1 MSRPFCPR
9 TFGRLCWQM
18 IAIIVVLFALS
29 VSLFRGL
36 LPKLDQVRQELVSY
50 IYQQYQV
57 KVEVSELTAEWQA
70 FGPAVTIKHLV
81 LPVQENLPVTFIIDN
96 VHLKLDFWDSLVSAS
111 PQIENVIFEGV
122 KIALDLDRVGQGG
135 KGEQSSDAPVV
146 EQNTD
151 WLYALML
158 EQFDR
163 FAITD
168 VTMQLIS
175 RSHKFRP
182 IHIRD
187 LRWRNLAGRHR
198 AEGALFLDERASEVE
213 RLSLA
218 VDIRGD
224 GHSPESLTGQ
234 LYLAANSLDLGEW
247 ASRQENP
254 YASGKKLPLEGVVNL
269 QAWAEF
275 SNRAFTAATVAFEP
289 SWLQW
294 ELKGEQQKFEIQGG
308 QFNWQPQVSGWQL
321 TSSDLAFVTNG
332 QAWPVLHIG
341 ARKRDDQLMAN
352 INQLDAKVL
361 LPLLPLVPGMDL
373 DGLHLWQ
380 TMDPSGTIEQLKLG
394 YGEQQ
399 GFALSAQLTQ
409 FAWQASGSIP
419 GAEAIDLMLGIQGS
433 DLYLSAPEQHYR
445 LDFDGGFE
453 APLSLDGD
461 AFTLKYAMGEAAL
474 VAPKL
479 HFYNADLDLDAAM
492 KFGFSGEASLNLLA
506 DVQVKNAA
514 RAKYYFPKHGMSE
527 SLVDYLSG
535 AIKAGQSQDA
545 KVVWNGALKH
555 FPYDDNSGVFQAGFS
570 LNQARY
576 QFQPDWPE
584 VTELSLD
591 ALFENAAMDIWVNK
605 GMLMDVPA
613 DGAHVA
619 IPRMSHETL
628 LTVKADLRT
637 QGEAAKQVLLRSP
650 LADTVGATLEVVQ
663 VQGDVSGKL
672 DLSIPLYHGGKAQIL
687 GQVSFDDTPVYVT
700 QPGVQLEGVTGVVHF
715 ANDVVTGEEIQARL
729 FEQPVSFSFDTGKS
743 NKNYGLNL
751 DMQGKWALASLP
763 PSLDNPLKD
772 YYSGELDWQGAM
784 TLIFDEL
791 GYRIQAQVKSDMQ
804 GVELSLPGKFA
815 KTADSQRA
823 LSFELIGDNK
833 QASLGAKLGDQME
846 FWGGFDEQ
854 SGDHLAHFDLL
865 LGRLFKPGDQLK
877 RQAGHLQLDM
887 PATEFA
893 PWLPIIKGFMG
904 DAALESSLD
913 AAMRQALEEQTQ
925 ETPLLQAEEAPQKS
939 HFFPLLIAVDGQ
951 VRQLN
956 LYGQPLTELSLEA
969 YPTEHGWRF
978 EGNANEFSGR
988 VDFYPDWSTQGLKL
1002 VASRFNF
1009 APERTQGD
1017 ESELASDEVLSI
1029 LPPLAVDV
1037 DQFSVHGK
1045 SLGHLVLQATPKNG
1059 DYQIQTIAITT
1070 PGITLKGKGAWSNS
1084 EGQNLT
1090 EFEVDLKAKQFDE
1103 VSERLGID
1111 PGLKEAPLDLQAE
1124 LSWQGAPHAFS
1135 LETLNG
1141 QISYKLGKG
1150 HLSEVSDKGAR
1161 IFSLFSLDS
1170 LLRKLS
1176 LDFSDVF
1183 GKGLYFNAFT
1193 GTLKLDNGVVKTTD
1207 SEMDAVAGNMKVR
1220 GYTDL
1225 TTESLNYDIRFVPQ
1239 LASSVPT
1246 VVLLSTGG
1254 WTLGLGAFALTKV
1267 LEPVIEVISEIRFRL
1282 TGTMSEP
1289 KLEELERKSKEI
1301 EIPESVLPRQPEQ
1314 QPGAETKPQSESK
1327 EPKQKKAQE
1336 PKQQLQQEQ
1345 NQVQQPAA
1353 PQETAAQPEAVSADE
1368 QVMPSGV
1375 TIPKSA
1381 VEAMPE
1387 FKETPTGLQPVEQ
1400 QPQAPQQQES
1410 QEKPVNKEPSDAGQ
1424 PITMSEW
1431 SRRRGEPQVY
1441 SRAA

>member
-50 IYQQYQV
+50 VYQQYQV

-70 FGPAVTIKHLV
+70 FGPAVTIKNLV
-81 LPVQENLPVTFIIDN
+81 LPVQENLPVTFIIDS

-122 KIALDLDRVGQGG
+122 KIALDLDRIGSSGN
-135 KGEQSSDAPVV
+135 GEPSSDTPVV

-182 IHIRD
+182 IHIKD
-187 LRWRNLAGRHR
+187 LRWRNLGDRHR
-198 AEGALFLDERASEVE
+198 AEGALFLDELASEVE
-213 RLSLA
+213 RLSLS

-234 LYLAANSLDLGEW
+234 LYLAANSLDLGKW

-294 ELKGEQQKFEIQGG
+294 QLKGEQQKFEIQGG
-308 QFNWQPQVSGWQL
+308 QLNWQPQISGWQL
-321 TSSDLAFVTNG
+321 TSSDLAFVTNE
-332 QAWPVLHIG
+332 QAWPALHVG
-341 ARKRDDQLMAN
+341 ALKRDDRLVAN
-352 INQLDAKVL
+352 INQLDADVL

-373 DGLHLWQ
+373 EGLYLWQ
-380 TMDPSGTIEQLKLG
+380 SMAPKGTIEGLKLG
-394 YGEQQ
+394 YGERQ
-399 GFALSAQLTQ
+399 GFAMSAQLKQ
-409 FAWQASGSIP
+409 FAWQGSGQIP
-419 GAEAIDLMLGIQGS
+419 RAEAIDLRLGMQGS
-433 DLYLSAPEQHYR
+433 DLYLSAPEQHYQ
-445 LDFDGGFE
+445 LDFNGGFE
-453 APLSLDGD
+453 APLSLEGE
-461 AFTLKYAMGEAAL
+461 AFTLKYALDEAAL
-474 VAPKL
+474 IAPKL
-479 HFYNADLDLDAAM
+479 HFYNGDLDLDAAM
-492 KFGFSGEASLNLLA
+492 KLDFADEASLNLLA

-514 RAKYYFPKHGMSE
+514 RAKYYFPKHAMSE

-545 KVVWNGALKH
+545 KVVWNGPLKH

-576 QFQPDWPE
+576 RFQPDWPE
-584 VTELSLD
+584 VTDLSLN

-619 IPRMSHETL
+619 IPRMSQQTL

-663 VQGDVSGKL
+663 VQGEVSGRL
-672 DLSIPLYHGGKAQIL
+672 DLSIPLYQGGKEQIL
-687 GQVSFDDTPVYVT
+687 GQVKFDDTPVYIS
-700 QPGVQLEGVTGVVHF
+700 QPGVQLDGVTGEVYF
-715 ANDVVTGEEIQARL
+715 ANEVVTGEKIAARL
-729 FEQPVSFSFDTGKS
+729 FEQPVRFTFDTGKV
-743 NKNYGLNL
+743 NQHYGLNL
-751 DMQGKWALASLP
+751 DMQGQWALTSLP
-763 PSLDNPLKD
+763 ATLDNPLKD

-815 KTADSQRA
+815 KMADSRRA

-833 QASLGAKLGDQME
+833 QSSLGAKLGDQME
-846 FWGGFDEQ
+846 FWGGFDEE

-913 AAMRQALEEQTQ
+913 AAMRQALAEQT
-925 ETPLLQAEEAPQKS
+925 PEAPLIQGESEPEKS
-939 HFFPLLIAVDGQ
+939 SFFPPLIAVDGQ
-951 VRQLN
+951 VRQLD
-956 LYGQPLTELSLEA
+956 LYGQPLTELSLDA
-969 YPTEHGWRF
+969 HPTEHGWRF

-1009 APERTQGD
+1009 APESKEGE
-1017 ESELASDEVLSI
+1017 ESEVASDEVLGI

-1037 DQFSVHGK
+1037 DQFSFYGK
-1045 SLGHLVLQATPKNG
+1045 PLGHLVLQATPKNG

-1090 EFEVDLKAKQFDE
+1090 EFQVDLKAKQFDE

-1124 LSWQGAPHAFS
+1124 LSWQGAPYGFS

-1183 GKGLYFNAFT
+1183 GKGLYFNSFT

-1207 SEMDAVAGNMKVR
+1207 SEMDAVAGNMRVR

-1301 EIPESVLPRQPEQ
+1301 EIPESVLPRKSDQVPGTEAKPEGEQPAQ
-1314 QPGAETKPQSESK
+1314 Q
-1327 EPKQKKAQE
+1327 
-1336 PKQQLQQEQ
+1336 QQQQQEQ
-1345 NQVQQPAA
+1345 EPLQQPVSA
-1353 PQETAAQPEAVSADE
+1353 TQPEGVSANE
-1368 QVMPSGV
+1368 EVTSSGV
-1375 TIPKSA
+1375 EIPKPA
-1381 VEAMPE
+1381 VVAMPE
-1387 FKETPTGLQPVEQ
+1387 FKETPTGQ
-1400 QPQAPQQQES
+1400 QAPAEQKIETPPQQES
-1410 QEKPVNKEPSDAGQ
+1410 QEKPVNMESSDADQ

-1431 SRRRGEPQVY
+1431 SRRRGEPRLY

>member
-9 TFGRLCWQM
+9 TFGRLCWQT
-18 IAIIVVLFALS
+18 IAIIVVIFALS

-36 LPKLDQVRQELVSY
+36 LPKLDQVRQELVNY
-50 IYQQYQV
+50 IYQEYQV
-57 KVEVSELTAEWQA
+57 KVEVGELTAEWQA
-70 FGPAVTIKHLV
+70 FGPAVTVKNLV

-96 VHLKLDFWDSLVSAS
+96 VHLKLDFWDTLVSVS

-122 KIALDLDRVGQGG
+122 KVALDMDRIHRQ
-135 KGEQSSDAPVV
+135 EQTSDAPVV

-151 WLYALML
+151 WIYSLLL
-158 EQFDR
+158 EQFER

-175 RSHKFRP
+175 KHHKFRP
-182 IHIRD
+182 IHIKN
-187 LRWRNLAGRHR
+187 LRWYNLNDSHR
-198 AEGALFLDERASEVE
+198 AEGALYLDEDASEVE
-213 RLSLA
+213 RLLLG

-224 GHSPESLTGQ
+224 GYSPESLTGQ
-234 LYLAANSLDLGEW
+234 FYLSANALDLGKW

-254 YASGKKLPLEGVVNL
+254 YDSSKKLPLEGVVNL

-275 SNRAFTAATVAFEP
+275 SHRQFNAATVAFKP

-294 ELKGEQQKFEIQGG
+294 QLNGEQQKFEIQGG
-308 QFNWQPQVSGWQL
+308 QFNWAPQASGWQV
-321 TSSDLAFVTNG
+321 SSSNLAFVTNE
-332 QAWPVLHIG
+332 QSWPELDIG
-341 ARKRDDQLMAN
+341 ALSRDGRLSAY
-352 INQLDAKVL
+352 INQLDVQML
-361 LPLLPLVPGMDL
+361 PPLLPLVPAMEL
-373 DGLHLWQ
+373 NALNHWQ
-380 TMDPSGTIEQLKLG
+380 TMQPKGNIKQLKFG
-394 YGEQQ
+394 YNTQE
-399 GFALSAQLTQ
+399 GFALSAQLAQ
-409 FAWQASGSIP
+409 VSWQGVKAIP
-419 GAEAIDLMLGIQGS
+419 GSEPIDLTLGIQG
-433 DLYLSAPEQHYR
+433 DNLYLSAPEQQYL
-445 LDFDGGFE
+445 LDFNGGFE
-453 APLSLDGD
+453 EPLSLAGD
-461 AFTLKYAMGEAAL
+461 AFTVKYALSQAAL
-474 VAPKL
+474 FAPKL
-479 HFYNADLDLDAAM
+479 HFYNDDLDLDAAM
-492 KFGFSGEASLNLLA
+492 QFSFADEASLNLLA
-506 DVQVKNAA
+506 DVQIKDAA
-514 RAKYYFPKHGMSE
+514 RARYYFPKRGMSA
-527 SLVDYLSG
+527 SLIAYLSG
-535 AIKAGQSQDA
+535 ALKAGQSQNA
-545 KVVWNGALKH
+545 KVVWNGPLSH
-555 FPYDDNSGVFQAGFS
+555 FPYDDNTGVFQAGFT
-570 LNQARY
+570 LEQARY
-576 QFQPDWPE
+576 EFQPTWPE
-584 VTELSLD
+584 VTQLSLD

-619 IPRMSHETL
+619 IPRMNHQSL

-650 LADTVGATLEVVQ
+650 LAKTVGATLKVVQ
-663 VQGDVSGKL
+663 VQGEVSGKL
-672 DLSIPLYHGGKAQIL
+672 DLTIPLYQGGKEQIL
-687 GQVSFDDTPVYVT
+687 GQVTFDDTPVYISE
-700 QPGVQLEGVTGVVHF
+700 PGVQLAGVSGEVYF
-715 ANDVVTGEEIQARL
+715 ANEVVTGEGIKAQL
-729 FEQPVSFSFDTGKS
+729 FEQPVTFTFDTGRS
-743 NKNYGLNL
+743 NKHYGLNL
-751 DMQGKWALASLP
+751 DMQGLWDLQQLPDALN
-763 PSLDNPLKD
+763 NPLSD
-772 YYSGELDWQGAM
+772 YYQGQLDWQGAM

-815 KTADSQRA
+815 KAADSKRA

-887 PATEFA
+887 PNTEFG

-904 DAALESSLD
+904 KQQLESSLD
-913 AAMRQALEEQTQ
+913 LAMRQVLAEQSS
-925 ETPLLQAEEAPQKS
+925 ETPMIDTVAEVES
-939 HFFPLLIAVDGQ
+939 NGFFPPLISVEGQ
-951 VRQLN
+951 IQQLN
-956 LYGQPLTELSLEA
+956 LYGQPLSELNLEA

-978 EGNANEFSGR
+978 EGNAQEFSGR

-1002 VASRFNF
+1002 VASRFNLT
-1009 APERTQGD
+1009 PL
-1017 ESELASDEVLSI
+1017 SETPDAEAVSNHEVLNH

-1037 DQFSVHGK
+1037 DQFSAYGK
-1045 SLGHLVLQATPKNG
+1045 SLGHLVLQATPNNG
-1059 DYQIQTIAITT
+1059 DYQIQTLTLTT

-1090 EFEVDLKAKQFDE
+1090 ELQFDLNAKQFDE

-1111 PGLKEAPLDLQAE
+1111 PGLKEAPLDLQAQ
-1124 LSWQGAPHAFS
+1124 LAWHGAPYAFS

-1141 QISYKLGKG
+1141 QINYKLGKG

-1183 GKGLYFNAFT
+1183 GKGLYFNSFT

-1301 EIPESVLPRQPEQ
+1301 EIPESVLPRQP
-1314 QPGAETKPQSESK
+1314 
-1327 EPKQKKAQE
+1327 
-1336 PKQQLQQEQ
+1336 
-1345 NQVQQPAA
+1345 
-1353 PQETAAQPEAVSADE
+1353 AQPELQPESQPELQPDSQPEPELKSEPIE

-1375 TIPKSA
+1375 EIPKPA
-1381 VEAMPE
+1381 VEAMPD
-1387 FKETPTGLQPVEQ
+1387 FKENR
-1400 QPQAPQQQES
+1400 PQQEMPKSQEMPSKPES
-1410 QEKPVNKEPSDAGQ
+1410 QDKPVQKESVDAGQ
-1424 PITMSEW
+1424 LITMSEW
-1431 SRRRGEPQVY
+1431 SRCRGEPQLY